1 MADPIRDR
9 HRPAVPPR
17 TETCRRPSRH
27 SHLPTGSTTH
37 FWHIHPCRA
46 DSRSLLRTGRADAK
60 TSHADSG
67 VLLRQPG
74 ATSNSWGGFFPPKKS
89 LAPLPP
95 QKDTPTPASQICNTL
110 LPGITFQTVTSM
122 LFSCLASCLLS
133 SKEVWIPQM
142 LHVSHTSPTHPHPLI
157 SEAAGSTS
165 TQVLVSNPLFSSGRA
180 PQNQHQESAWEI
192 LLPTTQYCS

>member
-1 MADPIRDR
+1 MADPVRDR

-27 SHLPTGSTTH
+27 GHLPTGSTTH
-37 FWHIHPCRA
+37 FWHIHPHRA
-46 DSRSLLRTGRADAK
+46 DSSSLLRTGRADAK

-89 LAPLPP
+89 LAPFPP
-95 QKDTPTPASQICNTL
+95 QKDTPIPASQICNTL

-122 LFSCLASCLLS
+122 LSSCLASCLHAERLQLQGGVDPSDAARIAHFSNAPAS
-133 SKEVWIPQM
+133 SDLRSCWFHQ
-142 LHVSHTSPTHPHPLI
+142 HTST
-157 SEAAGSTS
+157 G
-165 TQVLVSNPLFSSGRA
+165 FKSSF
-180 PQNQHQESAWEI
+180 
-192 LLPTTQYCS
+192 LL